1 MCVCVGVCWGGGGV
15 LVSVCACVCV
25 FVQQLKIS
33 VMGAVNCHFIAVGSY
48 S

>member
-1 MCVCVGVCWGGGGV
+1 MCVRALVCVLGGGQVGVG
-15 LVSVCACVCV
+15 VCV
-25 FVQQLKIS
+25 FVEQLKIS